1 MFKKILGLA
10 ISVLVATSC
19 VISAGADGDTAWKTE
34 VLRGLGAYQE
44 NPVTY
49 DGFINSLAGFLYDN
63 PSEQGDAETIART
76 IGMIDAGEEYS
87 GSSSITVEKACELA
101 VITLGYKPLLGDDG
115 NYMQKAAQLGIADG
129 IIAKGADRLKA
140 DVAVEILYNMI
151 EAEPM
156 VKVYGGELSH
166 GYSVAYDNSL
176 LYLNR
181 EIYKVK
187 GVMTGTAIT
196 SLFGEE
202 YIAGKDSISIEDVSY
217 VVGTSKYDS
226 LLGKNV
232 VAYVKEDSAG
242 VMRALAVHE
251 LTGKNETVTV
261 KCEDIIDIG
270 NRISYINYYKSPDKS
285 KKLNITVSPR
295 VIYNGRFLEQYTED
309 DFRHGVLELID
320 NNSDG
325 KFDVIKVSAY
335 ETIVVEAVDSLGMTI
350 KNRYRYSGCI
360 DELSLDT
367 QKQDILYNIYDA
379 NGMIVNISDIKTDNV
394 LSVLRSRDGYL
405 IDIYIAEGKTAYGSV
420 GEVDYQEA
428 FAVIDGTE
436 YDLSEDFV
444 KMIADPGKSI
454 KLGKSYTFMLDSF
467 GRIAYFKETAKNN
480 YYVLLKVYPDEFGEE
495 YCAVYMDMNGDWYTA
510 SIAQKVRIDGVR
522 PQTSLQD
529 AMNNLKNEL
538 PQVLIFEFN
547 SDNKII
553 NIDKAGNYTATNET
567 DFCKKPS
574 MKYTYRGD
582 DRYFH
587 SGNDI
592 VYLEDDAKVIVFP
605 TGDDIK
611 DKNAYKIYSAGSFF
625 KYNGE
630 YSVECYNPD
639 DFMFCDLFTVAQSTE
654 VSRANLSKSLYVITG
669 FKHIAIDGEAYP
681 VVMGSVDGFMNLS
694 FIGRDSDTF
703 RGYNIGDVVNFS
715 LDQSGNID
723 YIEKKFSLTN
733 FAPMLG
739 AVYSETSLHA
749 GKVID
754 IDYDKGK
761 MKVDCGNNTVIPF
774 RLNTAM
780 QVTVFNEKEECE
792 SKPIS
797 SISRYDDIL
806 LRTSYG
812 KIEELICVKN

>member
-19 VISAGADGDTAWKTE
+19 VISAGAKGDIAWKTE
-34 VLRGLGAYQE
+34 VLQGLGVYQD

-76 IGMIDAGEEYS
+76 IGMIDATEEYS
-87 GSSSITVEKACELA
+87 GSCSITVEKACELA

-115 NYMQKAAQLGIADG
+115 NYMQKASQLGIADG
-129 IIAKGADRLKA
+129 IIAKGADKLRA

-156 VKVYGGELSH
+156 VKVYGSELNH
-166 GYSVAYDNSL
+166 GYSIAYDSNL

-181 EIYKVK
+181 DIYEVK
-187 GVMTGTAIT
+187 GVVTGTAIT

-202 YIAGKDSISIEDVSY
+202 YIAGKDCISIEDVSY

-226 LLGKNV
+226 LLGKTV
-232 VAYVKEDSAG
+232 VAYVQEDSSG

-251 LTGKNETVTV
+251 LVGKNETVTV
-261 KCEDIIDIG
+261 NCEDIIDIG
-270 NRISYINYYKSPDKS
+270 NRISYINYYNDSDRS
-285 KKLNITVSPR
+285 KRLNITVSPR
-295 VIYNGRFLEQYTED
+295 VIYNGKFLEQYTED

-335 ETIVVEAVDSLGMTI
+335 ETVVVEAVDLLSMVI

-360 DELSLDT
+360 EELSLDT
-367 QKQDILYNIYDA
+367 QEQDILYNIYDA
-379 NGMIVNISDIKTDNV
+379 NGNATNISAIKTDNV
-394 LSVLRSRDGYL
+394 LSVMRSRDGYL
-405 IDIYIAEGKTAYGSV
+405 VDIYIADGTTACGIV
-420 GEVDYQEA
+420 GEVDYQES
-428 FAVIDGTE
+428 FAVIEGTE
-436 YDLSEDFV
+436 YDLSEDFE
-444 KMIADPGKSI
+444 KMIADSGRSI
-454 KLGKSYTFMLDSF
+454 KLGSSYTFMLDYF
-467 GRIAYFKETAKNN
+467 GRIAYVKETNLNN
-480 YYVLLKVYPDEFGEE
+480 YYVLLNVYPDDFGED
-495 YCAVYMDMNGDWYTA
+495 YCAVYMDMNGDWYTS

-522 PQTSLQD
+522 PQMSLQD

-538 PQVLIFEFN
+538 PEVLIFEFN
-547 SDNKII
+547 NDKKITS
-553 NIDKAGNYTATNET
+553 IDKAGNYTATNET
-567 DFCKKPS
+567 DFCKIPS
-574 MKYTYRGD
+574 KKYTYRGD

-592 VYLEDDAKVIVFP
+592 VYLEDNAKVIVFP
-605 TGDDIK
+605 TGDNIK
-611 DKNAYKIYSAGSFF
+611 DKSEYKIYSAGSFF

-639 DFMFCDLFTVAQSTE
+639 DFMFCDLFTVTQSAE

-694 FIGRDSDTF
+694 FIGKDSNTF
-703 RGYNIGDVVNFS
+703 SGYNIGDVVNFS

-723 YIEKKFSLTN
+723 YIEKRFSLTN
-733 FAPMLG
+733 FSNMLG
-739 AVYSETSLHA
+739 AVYSETSIHA

-754 IDYDKGK
+754 IDYDEGK
-761 MKVDCGNNTVIPF
+761 MKIDCGGNTVIPF

-812 KIEELICVKN
+812 KIEEIICVKN